1 MDAYPG
7 DEETQVSHETIYQSL
22 LIHGKGAQRKEPWRC
37 LRALGSQEE
46 SGVNP
51 YNYSLWSPR

>member
-1 MDAYPG
+1 M
-7 DEETQVSHETIYQSL
+7 SHETIYQSL
-22 LIHGKGAQRKEPWRC
+22 LIQGKGVQRKEPWRC

-46 SGVNP
+46 SGVSP